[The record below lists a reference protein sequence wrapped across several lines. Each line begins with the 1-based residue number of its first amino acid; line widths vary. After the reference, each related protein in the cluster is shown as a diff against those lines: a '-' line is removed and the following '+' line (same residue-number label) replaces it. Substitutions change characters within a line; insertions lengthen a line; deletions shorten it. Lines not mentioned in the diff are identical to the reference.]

1 MTTGAGLVLVVT
13 VAVIVLLL
21 LSLLRP
27 RRPRL
32 VNRGRRRGGF
42 RRRRID
48 RIKAAAAADIALIQ
62 GKDPVIRT
70 DAGRDRESD
79 R

>member
-27 RRPRL
+27 RRRRL
-32 VNRGRRRGGF
+32 VNRGRPPRGYRMRRAEALK
-42 RRRRID
+42 R
-48 RIKAAAAADIALIQ
+48 AAAADIALIRGDDLRRGPAA
-62 GKDPVIRT
+62 GKK
-70 DAGRDRESD
+70 RDRE

>member
-32 VNRGRRRGGF
+32 VNRGRRPRGYRM
-42 RRRRID
+42 RRVEALKR
-48 RIKAAAAADIALIQ
+48 AAAADIALIR
-62 GKDPVIRT
+62 GDDERHGPANRKTRN
-70 DAGRDRESD
+70 RE